1 MREMGNEASVMGEGR
16 MNQQTV
22 CKSFVLFGEEFPLPK
37 NTTAG
42 RPPSVPFLNLY
53 PCCHLPS
60 GWCSEH
66 NLQVARGE
74 KFVGTQHNNKSLLT
88 RGDLMQSWEIATT
101 ATD

>member
-1 MREMGNEASVMGEGR
+1 MREMGNEEGVMGEGR

-42 RPPSVPFLNLY
+42 RPPSIPFL
-53 PCCHLPS
+53 PVLPLAKWLVFRAQLAS
-60 GWCSEH
+60 CKRREVCWH
-66 NLQVARGE
+66 TTQQQV
-74 KFVGTQHNNKSLLT
+74 SLNPW
-88 RGDLMQSWEIATT
+88 RSHAVMGSTT